1 MFAQRTLESSG
12 YDVKLISNPED
23 TYLDIERAI
32 RKYLYAEH
40 KSLEDEFIEIYEF
53 DSTQTAKKYCKYLK
67 QCRVYEIINYKNE
80 VKLYEYYLNQYDRK
94 LTHEEYDKLE
104 EQLNYVIQYELEYYE
119 NLVIGRSGKI
129 VWCGTKTAIEVSI
142 R

>member
-12 YDVKLISNPED
+12 YDVELISNPED

-40 KSLEDEFIEIYEF
+40 KYLEDEFIAIYEF
-53 DSTQTAKKYCKYLK
+53 DSAQTAKKYCKYLK
-67 QCRVYEIINYKNE
+67 QDRAYEIKYYKNE
-80 VKLYEYYLNQYDRK
+80 VKLYEYYLKQYDRK
-94 LTHEEYDKLE
+94 LTREEY
-104 EQLNYVIQYELEYYE
+104 EQIEDELKYDIQHELEYYK

-129 VWCGTKTAIEVSI
+129 VWCGTKAAIKDSI